1 MTDRL
6 SGSDRSQA
14 CIYEDNGVLID
25 ISDMILNEGKYAE
38 YEICLESK
46 EINVNGTDCN
56 VVSAPVFILTLQ
68 NQAGVR
74 LDMSGRGNVTLSVP
88 CDRCLEPVE
97 ISVDVEIDEQ
107 IAIENA
113 ALSGEEIPVFVS
125 GNTMDTE
132 TAVME
137 SIFSN
142 YPAKILCSEDCKGL
156 CLKCGKNLNEGE
168 CGCDRFVPDPR
179 MAALG
184 ELFGKFDK

>member
-1 MTDRL
+1 
-6 SGSDRSQA
+6 
-14 CIYEDNGVLID
+14 
-25 ISDMILNEGKYAE
+25 
-38 YEICLESK
+38 
-46 EINVNGTDCN
+46 
-56 VVSAPVFILTLQ
+56 
-68 NQAGVR
+68 
-74 LDMSGRGNVTLSVP
+74 MSGRGNVTLSVP

-107 IAIENA
+107 IVIENA

-184 ELFGKFDK
+184 ELFGKIDKDR